1 MESGKN
7 MFKNITVIEKKA
19 KAIFT
24 IAGAMMFS
32 SKKSCIDT
40 IRKFLRNERDIIR
53 LKLKIVI
60 MTRE

>member
-1 MESGKN
+1 MPDIDSGKN
-7 MFKNITVIEKKA
+7 VFKNITVIEKKI

-40 IRKFLRNERDIIR
+40 IRKFLRNVRDIKE
-53 LKLKIVI
+53 LKPLDK
-60 MTRE
+60 